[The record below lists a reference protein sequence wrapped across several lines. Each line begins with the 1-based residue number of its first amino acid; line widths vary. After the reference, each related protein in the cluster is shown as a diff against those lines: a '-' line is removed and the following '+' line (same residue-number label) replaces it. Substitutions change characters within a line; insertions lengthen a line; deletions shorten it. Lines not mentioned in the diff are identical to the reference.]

1 MFGCCKDWKI
11 KQWGFLFFFKSL
23 STEQNY
29 YTKTFLFYQQEQYA
43 RIPQIKN
50 KAGKEERNTSI
61 RLPVQLESCWRT
73 DWPSDR
79 PSASLGL
86 WQTLRIQTSYIQT
99 AAPMRA
105 VSIHRHGVSVKAHS
119 VVPLGKDKVPFNG
132 CTNCQGLNGLG
143 RIMCFNILELF
154 IFDIWAFHLVR

>member
-1 MFGCCKDWKI
+1 MKPSEREHQSTSSVLHGKTPSSLVFGCKDWKI
-11 KQWGFLFFFKSL
+11 KQWGFFFFKSL
-23 STEQNY
+23 STEQSY

-61 RLPVQLESCWRT
+61 CLPVQLESCWRT

-99 AAPMRA
+99 AASMSA
-105 VSIHRHGVSVKAHS
+105 VSIHHHS
-119 VVPLGKDKVPFNG
+119 V
-132 CTNCQGLNGLG
+132 
-143 RIMCFNILELF
+143 
-154 IFDIWAFHLVR
+154 